1 MRPLPYS
8 GPMGRGPDVL
18 RRAALLAVG
27 ALSLHQLRYLAGY
40 GGNAGDAAAAH
51 GHGYLSWVAVAAV
64 GLVVAAGCAFVLALA
79 GARRARGSEAAP
91 AGFARAWLAAS
102 AALAVIYS
110 VQELAEG
117 WLAHGHPG
125 GAAALLGHGG
135 WTAYALA
142 LAIGALVALAL
153 RGARRAVVLAARGR
167 RIGRLV
173 LPRTMPVPAAS
184 AAPLLPR
191 PRLVSLT
198 LAGRAPPA
206 ASG

>member
-1 MRPLPYS
+1 
-8 GPMGRGPDVL
+8 MGRRPDVL
-18 RRAALLAVG
+18 RRTALLAAG

-51 GHGYLSWVAVAAV
+51 GHGYLSWVAVATV
-64 GLVVAAGCAFVLALA
+64 GLVVAGGCAFVLALA
-79 GARRARGSEAAP
+79 GARRTGAP
-91 AGFARAWLAAS
+91 ERRPGGFTGAWLSAS

-125 GAAALLGHGG
+125 GTAALLGHGG

-153 RGARRAVVLAARGR
+153 RGARSVVALAARGR
-167 RIGRLV
+167 RLAH
-173 LPRTMPVPAAS
+173 LASSQAAPS
-184 AAPLLPR
+184 LALAAAPLLLR
-191 PRLVSLT
+191 LRLVSLT

-206 ASG
+206 TSG